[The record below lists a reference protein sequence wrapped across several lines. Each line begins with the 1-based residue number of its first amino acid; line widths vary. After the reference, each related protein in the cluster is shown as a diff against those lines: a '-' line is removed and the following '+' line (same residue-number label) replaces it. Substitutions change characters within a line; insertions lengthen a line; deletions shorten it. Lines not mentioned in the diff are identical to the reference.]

1 MRIIVKLMHS
11 DFNIIYITL
20 RVSIRELEIK
30 LSFIIRDYLKIMD
43 IMHPYKLYM

>member
-11 DFNIIYITL
+11 DFNVVYVML

-30 LSFIIRDYLKIMD
+30 LSFIIRDYLKILD
-43 IMHPYKLYM
+43 IMYPYKLYM